1 MKQKST
7 CCRLNIYIILIFLLL
22 TNFITIFYIILTR
35 LPSIQQSSDSIEDNP
50 IIINRNSNNGVNFL
64 NNSAS
69 DINKQNAQ
77 MSYQQDVNLP
87 DYQSKNKYFNII
99 SQVYEKNY

>member
-64 NNSAS
+64 NNSAP

-77 MSYQQDVNLP
+77 MSYQQDANLP